1 METDFA
7 RVLKGLTYCIDVD
20 GDCSSC
26 PYHTSETCGMD
37 LKKDAFRLIKYFV
50 DKDNSVDRYHQA
62 LKYLWGMDI
71 ADLEKYFPEHGTGR
85 TQDDF
90 IISIILSEEPGHV
103 IAMVDQY
110 RSDKRKRKDD
120 WERDLVFDVCKEIG
134 VYKLLEIAEEI
145 RKG

>member
-1 METDFA
+1 MEIYDKVLEGLNRCTTDNHC
-7 RVLKGLTYCIDVD
+7 RYCPYSESL
-20 GDCSSC
+20 DCSL
-26 PYHTSETCGMD
+26 D
-37 LKKDAFRLIKYFV
+37 LKEDVMLLIKQAR
-50 DKDNSVDRYHQA
+50 DNSADRYRQA

-134 VYKLLEIAEEI
+134 VSKLLEIAEEI